1 MTLGD
6 REILELNEL
15 CGAAVDGVLT
25 DAQRARLAGWLRES
39 EAARRFYVRALG
51 QAASLHQY
59 AAEIHAEAPDARPAG
74 RVVAVGWWVFG
85 ALAVAAA
92 LVLGFFARRATL
104 LPDEAPPLRASD
116 SVARITALKNPRW
129 RGAVK
134 LAAGDHLRKGQ
145 RLEIGAGFAEITFD
159 SGARVVL
166 EGAATLDVNS
176 AWDATLRDGTLKA
189 SVPPEAVGFRVVN
202 SAVEVVDLG
211 TEFTMVADGRGGA
224 DVFVLKGEVEAA
236 PRLAAETDTLLLR
249 ENQSRR
255 FGQGGVSAV
264 TDSAKRFAE
273 FTQPLALDRFSP
285 PVNFVHWSFD
295 QIRSGEIAA
304 EIAGIAVPA
313 DAAAM
318 RLFDVVNPAAAR
330 PAGPHGHALPLDGHA
345 YARAKFPGL
354 SGATP
359 HTIAFWI
366 RVPEDAQ
373 LSEAYTMVAWGTNL
387 KKLSHRPVQVSW
399 NRRPA
404 EGALG
409 ALRTDFGGGS
419 AIGTTSLRDGRW
431 HHVTVCF
438 AAGEDPEAPVQVKQY
453 IDGRLESS
461 TINPGKIRATGSPG
475 DEAADFVWLGRRL
488 TGNGPGQPES
498 FRGDIDELFIADRA
512 LEPNEIVAV
521 MKDNRLPRPTMVANL
536 DSARP

>member
-1 MTLGD
+1 
-6 REILELNEL
+6 
-15 CGAAVDGVLT
+15 
-25 DAQRARLAGWLRES
+25 
-39 EAARRFYVRALG
+39 
-51 QAASLHQY
+51 
-59 AAEIHAEAPDARPAG
+59 
-74 RVVAVGWWVFG
+74 WWVFG

-159 SGARVVL
+159 SGARVVI

-295 QIRSGEIAA
+295 QIR
-304 EIAGIAVPA
+304 
-313 DAAAM
+313 
-318 RLFDVVNPAAAR
+318 
-330 PAGPHGHALPLDGHA
+330 
-345 YARAKFPGL
+345 
-354 SGATP
+354 
-359 HTIAFWI
+359 
-366 RVPEDAQ
+366 
-373 LSEAYTMVAWGTNL
+373 
-387 KKLSHRPVQVSW
+387 
-399 NRRPA
+399 
-404 EGALG
+404 
-409 ALRTDFGGGS
+409 
-419 AIGTTSLRDGRW
+419 
-431 HHVTVCF
+431 
-438 AAGEDPEAPVQVKQY
+438 
-453 IDGRLESS
+453 
-461 TINPGKIRATGSPG
+461 
-475 DEAADFVWLGRRL
+475 
-488 TGNGPGQPES
+488 
-498 FRGDIDELFIADRA
+498 
-512 LEPNEIVAV
+512 
-521 MKDNRLPRPTMVANL
+521 
-536 DSARP
+536 